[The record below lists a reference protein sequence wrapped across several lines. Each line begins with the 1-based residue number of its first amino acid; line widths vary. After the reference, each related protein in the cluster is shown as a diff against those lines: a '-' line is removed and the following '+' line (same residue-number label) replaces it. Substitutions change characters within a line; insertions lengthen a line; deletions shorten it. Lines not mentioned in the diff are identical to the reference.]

1 MNQEIQRKEK
11 VRKIYLSEA
20 RKINNRLIM
29 TCEIS
34 SYFIN
39 LIKLSMS
46 IEVNVHNID
55 QSLEL

>member
-46 IEVNVHNID
+46 IEVNVH
-55 QSLEL
+55 